1 MFNRS
6 LKKIAEEVST
16 QSDVLEEAVG
26 KNKIR
31 LSMKRTSLRNSIKK
45 VNTNE
50 SEILVDLN
58 MSGPQSESLILEDSS
73 LNDTVFLNSSQ
84 EIYNSTSQLNI
95 SIQST
100 EETNAN
106 VSKAQNASI
115 QISAAENDLIF
126 EGSENS
132 KIPSKVAEM
141 SLRISSL
148 QENNVEVHNDLNKSE
163 IVMKTKTKRASSV
176 NTKSLNNSSITNLL
190 PEDNVNISHTD
201 NEFNINESKS
211 NSKRSSV
218 LNRKSLRNSVTIKT
232 TEEIN
237 ASDDLTVEFD
247 HHNQSDYL
255 YPKTKEETLCKSMK
269 VQDNVKSPVKRFS
282 LKSVHGVQELGINND
297 HINQINENLNIA
309 SSVKQKRLSNY
320 IIDSVQE
327 PSDIELSQSDIE
339 LSTHEIHLDDA
350 PIFDSEHRDE
360 NNLKDSG
367 LHNNSR
373 LEKYS
378 NNSFKTQKRNS
389 ARIFNTRKSLSAL
402 TSGKSLC
409 NSDVLINTSLPC
421 PSLKT
426 SDQLHDGLLNKI
438 QKSHLSMSNNTFSSS
453 DSLSHMT
460 NMNEKLIEDNT
471 NSIKRNSLRVSNVNS
486 YVNQLDGKLNT
497 SEHLLKDLNQTLM
510 ESSPLQTKSVNNSIN
525 LDQNATNVQGD
536 EIVVVNE
543 SILSDKSMLD
553 TAEQIIDY
561 TDETLSKYNVSYPED
576 DAETTSRKSL
586 RSGSRAASAVK
597 HILLNP
603 INQNVSMN
611 HKTRRKSLQ
620 FLPSKNPQ
628 YQKQKL
634 NASLPFKL
642 NSRKS
647 KLLNQ
652 SLNNGLKMNT
662 NERKSESMTT
672 LSDIENQLENTNT
685 TLPDILSETFLTSE
699 LCQHTSLNNSNP
711 ANYESLQAE
720 EIEPSLRLDQETKI
734 NISSNRIIS
743 DRSHIENIV
752 NNAEFCE
759 MSANTSFQLLKINN
773 SKNRFSKRK
782 SLEAG
787 LVEDSIKL
795 LRESRTSDVLNDMQN
810 VLINKSGIQMKDALE
825 SSNKSNVNSRRSSRI
840 SNASVDKKSMLLES
854 TNNLTQDQPSC
865 LSYSTHSVVDENF
878 VPENA
883 SKTKSFNMSVNLI
896 SVEKKPISNNLRK
909 SEIPIIRVG
918 RNNKLSHNLTLPARG
933 NIQIGTNM
941 CSTPIVNK
949 ICILPKSVVSQSKSM
964 QNSIINDIENIS
976 FIEKEVTPE
985 ANNSNSLL
993 SGVNYESTPV
1003 STMKLKRNNVE
1014 ESNINC
1020 LETAD
1025 SQASKPNDENDDES
1039 ITPKTSIKIIPD
1051 VAKKLHST
1059 AKKSISRRTLN
1070 TEKTVHPLSI
1080 IINSNVSLND
1090 LQKSEDNIFKDD
1102 ITNLEKSDISKKRS
1116 CSKVTFQD
1124 VSSRNVDNIHHLSKS
1139 PKNDLTNV
1147 SGIKHLFRQQGNVQS
1162 PKNDLTT
1169 VVGLRRMS
1177 DERKHVS
1184 PKNNLTNISGVK
1196 YLLSPSNS
1204 SQITLKE
1211 MSLGNVSQ
1219 IDVAESSFGKH
1230 SSTPYVEVCNK
1241 SQKCIKPKN
1250 ATMTWGKR
1258 RCSLGKMK
1266 PMVRGRRLYSETDIY
1281 MRNSNDS
1288 AISYDNTQIINEVS
1302 HPAITEPLIDSSK
1315 PFKRIID
1322 PVFAKLSAK
1331 KLRRKNFG
1339 KSSKAGNEKLKKS
1352 KLTTIDCQND
1362 HIIDKC
1368 AVLLTPLKNVENYL
1382 VACDSLVNVQ
1392 HLETMEQEEDIL
1404 SINNEN
1410 RNETINGEDKSHA
1423 TYTSDKSVRRGLRNK
1438 GNQRGNDNSNM
1449 KHENNIEETEQPI
1462 KRSSE
1467 KKQSNK
1473 EETDNKAF
1481 DTFEAQSSTI
1491 NNEIEQEVS
1500 AGVTRVLR
1508 RKTTKTNKKE
1518 NKTPVKRNRKRK
1530 QNDAVINSD
1539 SNQQNE
1545 DAKIEKGEKQNIAT
1559 EREERTHNN
1568 KGKSEINN
1576 SVDMQSESLN
1586 METNENFVKD
1596 VKKLGKG
1603 KNTMQVNDNDKV
1615 CTPDIGKNSMK
1626 NFKDE
1631 VLNKVESL
1639 EVEVIP
1645 KRNTRNAKK
1654 MVANNIKVKNQ
1665 VKESTEDDATS
1676 SSAMDIKNGKENDN
1690 SFTQEADE
1698 IPKRSTRRTKKS
1710 TRQCDTLIIK
1720 GKEQKVIDANLKQE
1734 LNKEKS
1740 KTTDVNKDA
1749 TNVEH
1754 KDINTSERNAP
1765 TRKTKRGITNL
1776 ENTPVVVHSQDVDNM
1791 SQTETLAEKRATRS
1805 RKGKADSN
1813 DNLQEAKTTE
1823 NGDTSTKRSRR
1834 GKVKEQ
1840 NFDEAQTKK
1849 TLTKQTRSK
1858 TIINEETDEMPREQA
1873 IVTPAKKQTKIN
1885 TIYKEEDEGQELLEK
1900 NEIIKETSKR
1910 NLRKRK
1916 HQNITET
1923 DKTGKED
1930 HKMNE
1935 TDQKMAENVSKEV
1948 VENESNIKVSDQANK
1963 KIPVVKGSR
1972 RGKQNKAIDE
1982 ENEKHEI
1989 EKQTKENSKSSTKKV
2004 KQVQSENTKAID
2016 NQSDRQEHNQNEVLP
2031 RKRTRRGNQ
2040 KKEEEEE
2047 DEHEIKPIP
2056 QKRSA
2061 RLKSSSNKSE
2071 ENQHEAESKPKRN
2084 LTKVAQKDIIDND
2097 SANKVPTRNTR
2108 RKVQKK

>member
-1 MFNRS
+1 MALSGANLVHLKKGVPDKKLEIISDDVTIGSDLRCTVRIHKADVERKHCTIKRNGSKVILNNCSQSTNILVNDKLVLSDIELKDNDVLSVSNRKFLWSFNASNFKNKYRRITTFSNRGRNKTNQKIDGRERKSLPLSAYLPISAESPEKQIAIVKPLQSAPVEDVFLMEAAGSYNSSVIGGQNVVSKNLVQKNSNTLNLIKKTPRKSTGARSSRSKILEKLSHSAPKTRDGNKMRMSQRHSLAAVVQTIKDSIKIVNTNIKRNKPMKKATRKSISQNKIVAKTAVKRKFSEEEVINLNNKKRKLNSPVIDAKKKAALMVLKTGEQNHIKPAKSYPQHQYALKVPNSFSFGPVASNFGTGSEKTDKKNNSINEIKENAIGTEGTHNCEVKSSLLENNKKTLRRSSMRCNTSKTENDNIESREQNIVASKNKDCMRKSSIQSGLIEPAFKQSLKYFDKRKSYCTDVATKIKRTNKMLNRSLDSQDSQSSAIDIKSAINNFSEIDEKSMHSTKKDGSFAIDNTEDSILKPSLIEQSTLLDSEGEINDHLPDTSSKIIKLKSAPIAVEPTIQNNSLSRKSIRRSIRASPAKDLIKDRNNATNAKKNVQKEISQSPTYSLENSKTESSFVSDEDNVNTGSKSIFYLDNSVTENSTVDPQFNESLENINSNFCKKRFVNSQNKNGKTPRKSGLFNRS

-685 TLPDILSETFLTSE
+685 TLPDILSETF
-699 LCQHTSLNNSNP
+699 
-711 ANYESLQAE
+711 
-720 EIEPSLRLDQETKI
+720 
-734 NISSNRIIS
+734 
-743 DRSHIENIV
+743 
-752 NNAEFCE
+752 
-759 MSANTSFQLLKINN
+759 
-773 SKNRFSKRK
+773 
-782 SLEAG
+782 
-787 LVEDSIKL
+787 
-795 LRESRTSDVLNDMQN
+795 
-810 VLINKSGIQMKDALE
+810 
-825 SSNKSNVNSRRSSRI
+825 
-840 SNASVDKKSMLLES
+840 
-854 TNNLTQDQPSC
+854 
-865 LSYSTHSVVDENF
+865 
-878 VPENA
+878 
-883 SKTKSFNMSVNLI
+883 
-896 SVEKKPISNNLRK
+896 
-909 SEIPIIRVG
+909 
-918 RNNKLSHNLTLPARG
+918 
-933 NIQIGTNM
+933 
-941 CSTPIVNK
+941 
-949 ICILPKSVVSQSKSM
+949 
-964 QNSIINDIENIS
+964 
-976 FIEKEVTPE
+976 
-985 ANNSNSLL
+985 
-993 SGVNYESTPV
+993 
-1003 STMKLKRNNVE
+1003 
-1014 ESNINC
+1014 
-1020 LETAD
+1020 
-1025 SQASKPNDENDDES
+1025 
-1039 ITPKTSIKIIPD
+1039 
-1051 VAKKLHST
+1051 
-1059 AKKSISRRTLN
+1059 
-1070 TEKTVHPLSI
+1070 
-1080 IINSNVSLND
+1080 
-1090 LQKSEDNIFKDD
+1090 
-1102 ITNLEKSDISKKRS
+1102 
-1116 CSKVTFQD
+1116 
-1124 VSSRNVDNIHHLSKS
+1124 
-1139 PKNDLTNV
+1139 
-1147 SGIKHLFRQQGNVQS
+1147 
-1162 PKNDLTT
+1162 
-1169 VVGLRRMS
+1169 
-1177 DERKHVS
+1177 
-1184 PKNNLTNISGVK
+1184 
-1196 YLLSPSNS
+1196 
-1204 SQITLKE
+1204 
-1211 MSLGNVSQ
+1211 
-1219 IDVAESSFGKH
+1219 
-1230 SSTPYVEVCNK
+1230 
-1241 SQKCIKPKN
+1241 
-1250 ATMTWGKR
+1250 
-1258 RCSLGKMK
+1258 
-1266 PMVRGRRLYSETDIY
+1266 
-1281 MRNSNDS
+1281 
-1288 AISYDNTQIINEVS
+1288 
-1302 HPAITEPLIDSSK
+1302 
-1315 PFKRIID
+1315 
-1322 PVFAKLSAK
+1322 
-1331 KLRRKNFG
+1331 
-1339 KSSKAGNEKLKKS
+1339 
-1352 KLTTIDCQND
+1352 
-1362 HIIDKC
+1362 
-1368 AVLLTPLKNVENYL
+1368 
-1382 VACDSLVNVQ
+1382 
-1392 HLETMEQEEDIL
+1392 
-1404 SINNEN
+1404 
-1410 RNETINGEDKSHA
+1410 
-1423 TYTSDKSVRRGLRNK
+1423 
-1438 GNQRGNDNSNM
+1438 
-1449 KHENNIEETEQPI
+1449 
-1462 KRSSE
+1462 
-1467 KKQSNK
+1467 
-1473 EETDNKAF
+1473 
-1481 DTFEAQSSTI
+1481 
-1491 NNEIEQEVS
+1491 
-1500 AGVTRVLR
+1500 
-1508 RKTTKTNKKE
+1508 
-1518 NKTPVKRNRKRK
+1518 
-1530 QNDAVINSD
+1530 
-1539 SNQQNE
+1539 
-1545 DAKIEKGEKQNIAT
+1545 
-1559 EREERTHNN
+1559 
-1568 KGKSEINN
+1568 
-1576 SVDMQSESLN
+1576 
-1586 METNENFVKD
+1586 
-1596 VKKLGKG
+1596 
-1603 KNTMQVNDNDKV
+1603 
-1615 CTPDIGKNSMK
+1615 
-1626 NFKDE
+1626 
-1631 VLNKVESL
+1631 
-1639 EVEVIP
+1639 
-1645 KRNTRNAKK
+1645 
-1654 MVANNIKVKNQ
+1654 
-1665 VKESTEDDATS
+1665 
-1676 SSAMDIKNGKENDN
+1676 
-1690 SFTQEADE
+1690 
-1698 IPKRSTRRTKKS
+1698 
-1710 TRQCDTLIIK
+1710 
-1720 GKEQKVIDANLKQE
+1720 
-1734 LNKEKS
+1734 
-1740 KTTDVNKDA
+1740 
-1749 TNVEH
+1749 
-1754 KDINTSERNAP
+1754 
-1765 TRKTKRGITNL
+1765 
-1776 ENTPVVVHSQDVDNM
+1776 
-1791 SQTETLAEKRATRS
+1791 
-1805 RKGKADSN
+1805 
-1813 DNLQEAKTTE
+1813 
-1823 NGDTSTKRSRR
+1823 
-1834 GKVKEQ
+1834 
-1840 NFDEAQTKK
+1840 
-1849 TLTKQTRSK
+1849 
-1858 TIINEETDEMPREQA
+1858 
-1873 IVTPAKKQTKIN
+1873 
-1885 TIYKEEDEGQELLEK
+1885 
-1900 NEIIKETSKR
+1900 
-1910 NLRKRK
+1910 
-1916 HQNITET
+1916 
-1923 DKTGKED
+1923 
-1930 HKMNE
+1930 
-1935 TDQKMAENVSKEV
+1935 
-1948 VENESNIKVSDQANK
+1948 
-1963 KIPVVKGSR
+1963 
-1972 RGKQNKAIDE
+1972 
-1982 ENEKHEI
+1982 
-1989 EKQTKENSKSSTKKV
+1989 
-2004 KQVQSENTKAID
+2004 
-2016 NQSDRQEHNQNEVLP
+2016 
-2031 RKRTRRGNQ
+2031 
-2040 KKEEEEE
+2040 
-2047 DEHEIKPIP
+2047 
-2056 QKRSA
+2056 
-2061 RLKSSSNKSE
+2061 
-2071 ENQHEAESKPKRN
+2071 
-2084 LTKVAQKDIIDND
+2084 
-2097 SANKVPTRNTR
+2097 
-2108 RKVQKK
+2108 